1 MITKHLPW
9 MPALLGAVAA
19 LACILHSPA
28 SLADT
33 VLINETTL
41 VTGTDSNVEAFTI
54 PTAGTVT
61 VQLSNIAWPQA
72 LDSLSFVASSAS
84 SVLMA
89 WNGSG
94 TETFNV
100 TAPGT
105 YYAHVTGTAG
115 GLLDLGLYSL
125 TVSFRS
131 AVAPVPLPSPST
143 LLLAALVM
151 SLGLGWAHQRR
162 LGLLLP
168 IRSP

>member
-1 MITKHLPW
+1 MKINHMIRGML
-9 MPALLGAVAA
+9 AAGLALGALV
-19 LACILHSPA
+19 LSPA
-28 SLADT
+28 SHADT

-41 VTGTDSNVEAFTI
+41 VSGTNSSVEAFTI

-84 SVLMA
+84 SVLTA
-89 WNGSG
+89 WQGSG
-94 TETFNV
+94 TETFQV
-100 TAPGT
+100 SAPGT

-131 AVAPVPLPSPST
+131 AVAPVPLPSSQV
-143 LLLAALVM
+143 LLLGALVM
-151 SLGLGWAHQRR
+151 SLGLAWSRERGAGGR
-162 LGLLLP
+162 L
-168 IRSP
+168 RAR

>member
-1 MITKHLPW
+1 MKINDILQGR
-9 MPALLGAVAA
+9 ALLGAVAV
-19 LACILHSPA
+19 LACLLHSPC

-41 VTGTDSNVEAFTI
+41 VSGTNSSVEAFTV
-54 PTAGTVT
+54 PTAGTIT

-84 SVLMA
+84 NVLSA
-89 WNGSG
+89 WQGAG
-94 TETFNV
+94 TESFNV
-100 TAPGT
+100 AAGT

-131 AVAPVPLPSPST
+131 AVAPVPLPSSQA
-143 LLLAALVM
+143 LLLWALVM
-151 SLGLGWAHQRR
+151 SLGLGWLQGRR
-162 LGLLLP
+162 GRDFLP
-168 IRSP
+168 APAR

>member
-1 MITKHLPW
+1 MIIKDMLRAPVV
-9 MPALLGAVAA
+9 MAAAAA
-19 LACILHSPA
+19 LACVLHSPQTH
-28 SLADT
+28 ADT

-41 VTGTDSNVEAFTI
+41 VSGTDSNVEAFTI

-61 VQLSNIAWPQA
+61 VQLSNIPWPQA

-89 WNGSG
+89 WDGSG
-94 TETFNV
+94 TQTFDV
-100 TAPGT
+100 SAPGT

-131 AVAPVPLPSPST
+131 AVAPVPLPSSAT
-143 LLLAALVM
+143 LLLGALVMSLLVM
-151 SLGLGWAHQRR
+151 SLGLGWARNR
-162 LGLLLP
+162 VMG
-168 IRSP
+168 